1 MNLGTWKQ
9 EGSRLESGHRPK
21 VPRGA
26 VLIPKLGVVLRG
38 DVKVGLRIHLYYFQ
52 GKTVPTEV
60 AVEYDSPG
68 VFVLNLAAAKV
79 VWMALGVPEQE

>member
-1 MNLGTWKQ
+1 MNLGAWKQ
-9 EGSRLESGHRPK
+9 EGSLRESGHLPK

-38 DVKVGLRIHLYYFQ
+38 DVKAGLRIHLYYFL

-79 VWMALGVPEQE
+79 EWMSLGVPEQA